1 MSSFIGQTSGMA
13 AGTLASRITGIFRD
27 IALVAAIG
35 TGIFS
40 DTYSVANSI
49 PNIIYILIAGGA
61 INAVFIPALVRH
73 MEDDED
79 QGKQFTDQLLTLVG
93 LVLTGIVI
101 IAVLAA
107 GLIVHLYATR
117 LWTPQEFDVATM
129 FARWCLPQIF
139 FYGLYTLASQILN
152 SRNSFSLPMYAPI
165 INNLIVITTAAIFIS
180 AMSSVPTAES
190 VTTTQINLLGF
201 GTTLGVMAQAL
212 ILIPA
217 LRKIGYRFR
226 PNFQFRN
233 VGNGKI
239 GNLAK
244 WTIGFVLVNQIT
256 FLMVSNLTTLAN
268 VLVSG
273 DPDSVAVGFT
283 SYQKGQLMMMLPHSI
298 ITVSIITALLP
309 RLSRQAHEKD
319 LSAFGG
325 ELSASLRLVSALII
339 PSAVLLLAAGPW
351 IGALLYG
358 YGASSTAQGA
368 ALGVVASMFALGLP
382 AFSLFYVLLRS
393 YYAQENTKT
402 PFMINLGFN
411 GLHIAIGFSLFIL
424 FSRMGNGFQVAG
436 LALGYSIA
444 YAITCGLTWH
454 RIGKRVPEIRKTGH
468 LRLIIRVTAASV
480 LAALFSYTLVRVMI
494 ANQSDMSALRT
505 GFAIGIFTS
514 VFSLTYLGLAKALR
528 ISEVSAVLALV
539 RRK

>member
-13 AGTLASRITGIFRD
+13 AGTLASRITGVFRD

-93 LVLTGIVI
+93 LFLLVIVI
-101 IAVLAA
+101 LTVLIAS
-107 GLIVHLYATR
+107 LIVHLYATR

-139 FYGLYTLASQILN
+139 FYGIYTLASQVLN

-165 INNLIVITTAAIFIS
+165 VNNVIVIATAAVFIS
-180 AMSSVPTAES
+180 LMSAVPTASS
-190 VTTTQINLLGF
+190 VTTAQINLLGF

-217 LRKIGYRFR
+217 LRKAGYNFR
-226 PNFQFRN
+226 PNFKFRN
-233 VGNGKI
+233 VGNGKV

-244 WTIGFVLVNQIT
+244 WTVGFVLVNQIT
-256 FLMVSNLTTLAN
+256 FLMISNLTTLAN
-268 VLVSG
+268 VLVAG
-273 DPDSVAVGFT
+273 DPSATAVGFT

-298 ITVSIITALLP
+298 ITVSVITALLP

-325 ELSASLRLVSALII
+325 ELSTSLRMVIVLII
-339 PSAVLLLAAGPW
+339 PSAFLLLATGRW
-351 IGALLYG
+351 IGSLLYG
-358 YGASSTAQGA
+358 YGASSSAQGA
-368 ALGVVASMFALGLP
+368 ALGGVASMFALGLP

-411 GLHIAIGFSLFIL
+411 ALHIVIGFTLFRL
-424 FSRMGNGFQVAG
+424 LPEGWKVAG
-436 LALGYSIA
+436 LALGYSIS
-444 YAITCGLTWH
+444 YLITCGLTWQ
-454 RIGKRVPEIRKTGH
+454 RVGNRVPEIRQNGH
-468 LRLIIRVTAASV
+468 FRLIVRVVAAST
-480 LAALFSYTLVRVMI
+480 S
-494 ANQSDMSALRT
+494 SALVAYALVMLVIRNQAELSALELALAIT
-505 GFAIGIFTS
+505 VFAGS
-514 VFSLTYLGLAKALR
+514 FSLFYLGLAKALR
-528 ISEVSAVLALV
+528 ISEVSAVLAIV

>member
-1 MSSFIGQTSGMA
+1 MA
-13 AGTLASRITGIFRD
+13 AGTLASRITGVFRD

-73 MEDDED
+73 MEDDAD

-93 LVLTGIVI
+93 LVLIGIVLVT
-101 IAVLAA
+101 VLVA
-107 GLIVHLYATR
+107 GLIVHLYATK
-117 LWTPQEFDVATM
+117 LWTPEEFDVATM

-165 INNLIVITTAAIFIS
+165 LNNIIVIATAAIFVS
-180 AMSSVPTAES
+180 TMSGIPTAGS
-190 VTTTQINLLGF
+190 VTVAQINLLGF

-217 LRKIGYRFR
+217 LAKSGYRFK

-233 VGNGKI
+233 VGNGKV

-256 FLMVSNLTTLAN
+256 FLLVSNLTTLAN
-268 VLVSG
+268 VLVAG
-273 DPDSVAVGFT
+273 EPAAIAVGFT

-309 RLSRQAHEKD
+309 RLSRQAHDKD

-325 ELSASLRLVSALII
+325 ELSTSLRLVSALII
-339 PSAVLLLAAGPW
+339 PSAVFLLATGPW
-351 IGALLYG
+351 LGSLLYG
-358 YGASSTAQGA
+358 YGASTTAQGA
-368 ALGVVASMFALGLP
+368 ALGAVASMFAIGLP

-411 GLHIAIGFSLFIL
+411 ALHIVIGFTL
-424 FSRMGNGFQVAG
+424 FSLLPNGLQVAG
-436 LALGYSIA
+436 LALGYSIS
-444 YAITCGLTWH
+444 YVITCAITWRRVGN
-454 RIGKRVPEIRKTGH
+454 RVPEIRKSGH
-468 LRLIIRVTAASV
+468 LRLIVRVSAASV
-480 LAALFSYTLVRVMI
+480 VGALLSYFLVRVTI
-494 ANQSDMSALRT
+494 TNQPDLSTLRVAA
-505 GFAIGIFTS
+505 AIGVFT
-514 VFSLTYLGLAKALR
+514 VLFSLAYVGLAKVLR
-528 ISEVSAVLALV
+528 ISEISAVLALV

>member
-13 AGTLASRITGIFRD
+13 AGTLASRVTGVFRD

-73 MEDDED
+73 MEDDAD

-93 LVLTGIVI
+93 IILLGIVI
-101 IAVLAA
+101 ITVLIA
-107 GLIVHLYATR
+107 GLIVHLYATK
-117 LWTPQEFDVATM
+117 LWTPEEFDVATM

-165 INNLIVITTAAIFIS
+165 INNIIVIATAALFVS
-180 AMSSVPTAES
+180 LMSSVPTADS
-190 VTTTQINLLGF
+190 VTLGQVNLLGF

-217 LRKIGYRFR
+217 LKKSGYSFK

-233 VGNGKI
+233 VGNGKV

-273 DPDSVAVGFT
+273 DPNTVAVGFT

-325 ELSASLRLVSALII
+325 ELSASLRLVAALII
-339 PSAVLLLAAGPW
+339 PSAVFLLAAGPW
-351 IGALLYG
+351 IGSLLYG

-368 ALGVVASMFALGLP
+368 ALGGVASMFALGLP

-411 GLHIAIGFSLFIL
+411 GLHIIIGFTL
-424 FSRMGNGFQVAG
+424 FSLMPQGLQVAG
-436 LALGYSIA
+436 LALGYSIS
-444 YAITCGLTWH
+444 YVITCGLTWL
-454 RIGKRVPEIRKTGH
+454 RVGKRVPEIRNSGH
-468 LRLIIRVTAASV
+468 LRLIVRVTAASIF
-480 LAALFSYTLVRVMI
+480 AAFVSYVLVRLTI
-494 ANQSDMSALRT
+494 TNQSELSALRL
-505 GFAIGIFTS
+505 GLAIGLFTIS
-514 VFSLTYLGLAKALR
+514 FSLIYLGLAKVLR
-528 ISEVSAVLALV
+528 ISEVATVLALV

>member
-13 AGTLASRITGIFRD
+13 AGTLASRITGVFRD

-73 MEDDED
+73 MEDDAD

-93 LVLTGIVI
+93 MVLIGIVI
-101 IAVLAA
+101 ISVLLA
-107 GLIVHLYATR
+107 GFIVHLYATK
-117 LWTPQEFDVATM
+117 LWTQEEFDVATI

-152 SRNSFSLPMYAPI
+152 SRNSFALPMYAPI
-165 INNLIVITTAAIFIS
+165 INNIIVIATAALFVT
-180 AMSSVPTAES
+180 AMSAVPTASS
-190 VTTTQINLLGF
+190 VTSAQLNLLGF

-212 ILIPA
+212 ILVPA
-217 LRKIGYRFR
+217 LKKTGYSFR
-226 PNFQFRN
+226 PNFQFRD

-273 DPDSVAVGFT
+273 DPDAVAVGFT

-319 LSAFGG
+319 LLAFGG
-325 ELSASLRLVSALII
+325 ELSASLRLVTALII
-339 PSAVLLLAAGPW
+339 PSAVILFATGPW
-351 IGALLYG
+351 IGSLLYG
-358 YGASSTAQGA
+358 FGASSTAQGA
-368 ALGVVASMFALGLP
+368 ALGFVASMFALGLP

-402 PFMINLGFN
+402 PFLINLGFN
-411 GLHIAIGFSLFIL
+411 GLHIAIGFVLFIL
-424 FSRMGNGFQVAG
+424 LSRMGNGLQVAG

-444 YAITCGLTWH
+444 YIITCALTWR
-454 RIGKRVPEIRKTGH
+454 RIGKRVPEIWKHGH
-468 LRLIIRVTAASV
+468 LRLIVRVAAASIFAALLAYAFVRVTIS
-480 LAALFSYTLVRVMI
+480 
-494 ANQSDMSALRT
+494 NQADMSALQV
-505 GFAIGIFTS
+505 GFAIGTFT
-514 VFSLTYLGLAKALR
+514 VLFSLIYLGFAKALR

>member
-13 AGTLASRITGIFRD
+13 AGTLASRITGVFRD

-40 DTYSVANSI
+40 DTYSVANSV

-73 MEDDED
+73 MEDDAD

-93 LVLTGIVI
+93 IVLIGIVLI
-101 IAVLAA
+101 TLLAA
-107 GLIVHLYATR
+107 SLIVHLYATK
-117 LWTPQEFDVATM
+117 LWSPEEFNVATM

-165 INNLIVITTAAIFIS
+165 INNVIVIATAVIFVS
-180 AMSSVPTAES
+180 AMSGVPAADS
-190 VTTTQINLLGF
+190 VTAANINLLGF

-217 LRKIGYRFR
+217 LSKTGYNFR
-226 PNFQFRN
+226 LNFQFRN
-233 VGNGKI
+233 IGNAKVA
-239 GNLAK
+239 NLAK

-256 FLMVSNLTTLAN
+256 FLLVSNLTTLAN
-268 VLVSG
+268 VSVTG
-273 DPDSVAVGFT
+273 DPGGVAVGFT
-283 SYQKGQLMMMLPHSI
+283 SYQKGQLIMMLPHSI

-309 RLSRQAHEKD
+309 RLSRQAHDKD

-325 ELSASLRLVSALII
+325 ELSTSLRLVSALII
-339 PSAVLLLAAGPW
+339 PSAIFLLTAGPW
-351 IGALLYG
+351 IGSLLYS
-358 YGASSTAQGA
+358 YGASSAAQGA
-368 ALGVVASMFALGLP
+368 ALGFVASMFAIGLP

-402 PFMINLGFN
+402 PFKINLGFN
-411 GLHIAIGFSLFIL
+411 ALHVAIGFSLFIL

-436 LALGYSIA
+436 LALGYSIS
-444 YAITCGLTWH
+444 YVITCALTWY
-454 RIGKRVPEIRKTGH
+454 RVGKRVPEIRNNGH
-468 LRLIIRVTAASV
+468 LRLIVRVTAASI
-480 LAALFSYTLVRVMI
+480 LAALVSYLLVRVTI
-494 ANQSDMSALRT
+494 TNQSDLSALRVAA
-505 GFAIGIFTS
+505 AIGIFS
-514 VFSLTYLGLAKALR
+514 VLFSLIYVGLAKLLR

>member
-1 MSSFIGQTSGMA
+1 MSSFVGQTSGMA
-13 AGTLASRITGIFRD
+13 AGTLASRITGVFRD

-35 TGIFS
+35 TGVFS
-40 DTYSVANSI
+40 DTYSIANSI

-61 INAVFIPALVRH
+61 INSVFIPALVRH

-93 LVLTGIVI
+93 LVLIAIVI
-101 IAVLAA
+101 LTVLIA

-117 LWTPQEFDVATM
+117 LWTPEEFDVATM

-139 FYGLYTLASQILN
+139 FYGIYTLASQILN

-165 INNLIVITTAAIFIS
+165 VNNAIVIVTALIFIS
-180 AMSSVPTAES
+180 LMTELPTANS
-190 VTTTQINLLGF
+190 VTTAQINLLGF

-212 ILIPA
+212 ILVPA
-217 LRKIGYRFR
+217 LRKAGYTFR
-226 PNFQFRN
+226 PNFKFRN
-233 VGNGKI
+233 VGNSKI

-244 WTIGFVLVNQIT
+244 WTVGFVLVNQVT
-256 FLMVSNLTTLAN
+256 FLMVSNLTTLSN
-268 VLVSG
+268 VLVAG
-273 DPDSVAVGFT
+273 DSSAASVGFT

-298 ITVSIITALLP
+298 ITVSVITALLP

-339 PSAVLLLAAGPW
+339 PSAVFLLATGPW

-358 YGASSTAQGA
+358 YGASSAAQGA
-368 ALGVVASMFALGLP
+368 ALGGVASMFALGLP

-411 GLHIAIGFSLFIL
+411 ALHVIIGFAL
-424 FSRMGNGFQVAG
+424 FSLLPDGLQVAG
-436 LALGYSIA
+436 LALGYSIS
-444 YAITCGLTWH
+444 YVITCWLTWH
-454 RIGKRVPEIRKTGH
+454 RVGKRVPEIRNNGH
-468 LRLIIRVTAASV
+468 LRLMVRVVAASIV
-480 LAALFSYTLVRVMI
+480 AGLLAYVVVSVTI
-494 ANQSDMSALRT
+494 TNQTELSALRLGAAIAIFAST
-505 GFAIGIFTS
+505 FAI
-514 VFSLTYLGLAKALR
+514 TYLALARALR
-528 ISEVSAVLALV
+528 ISEVTAVLALV

>member
-13 AGTLASRITGIFRD
+13 AGTLASRITGVFRD

-61 INAVFIPALVRH
+61 INAVFIPALIRH
-73 MEDDED
+73 MEDDPDE
-79 QGKQFTDQLLTLVG
+79 GKQFTDQLLTLVG
-93 LVLTGIVI
+93 LVLIGIVLI
-101 IAVLAA
+101 TVLIA
-107 GLIVHLYATR
+107 GLIVHLYATK
-117 LWTPQEFDVATM
+117 LWTPEEFDVATM
-129 FARWCLPQIF
+129 FTRWCLPQIF

-165 INNLIVITTAAIFIS
+165 INNLIVIGTAAIFVS
-180 AMSSVPTAES
+180 VMSQVPNADS
-190 VTTTQINLLGF
+190 VTTAQVNLLGF

-217 LRKIGYRFR
+217 LRKSGYNYK

-233 VGNGKI
+233 VGNGKV

-273 DPDSVAVGFT
+273 DPGTVSVGFT

-309 RLSRQAHEKD
+309 RLSRQAHDKD
-319 LSAFGG
+319 LTAFGG

-339 PSAVLLLAAGPW
+339 PSAVFLLASGPW

-358 YGASSTAQGA
+358 YGASSAAQGA
-368 ALGVVASMFALGLP
+368 ALGGVASMFALGLP

-411 GLHIAIGFSLFIL
+411 ALHIIIGFTL
-424 FSRMGNGFQVAG
+424 FSLMPTGLQVAG
-436 LALGYSIA
+436 LALGYSVS
-444 YAITCGLTWH
+444 YVITCTLTW
-454 RIGKRVPEIRKTGH
+454 RRVGKRVPEIHKNGH
-468 LRLIIRVTAASV
+468 LRLLVRVTAASFFSAL
-480 LAALFSYTLVRVMI
+480 LAYVIVRLTI
-494 ANQSDMSALRT
+494 TNQSELSALRI
-505 GFAIGIFTS
+505 GLAIGIFAG
-514 VFSLTYLGLAKALR
+514 VFSITYLGLAKLLR
-528 ISEVSAVLALV
+528 ISEVTAVLALV

>member
-1 MSSFIGQTSGMA
+1 MA
-13 AGTLASRITGIFRD
+13 AGTLASRITGVFRD
-27 IALVAAIG
+27 VALVAAIG

-79 QGKQFTDQLLTLVG
+79 KGKQFTNQLLTLVG
-93 LVLTGIVI
+93 LVLLAIVI
-101 IAVLAA
+101 LTVLIAS
-107 GLIVHLYATR
+107 LIVHLYATR
-117 LWTPQEFDVATM
+117 LWTPDEFDVATM

-139 FYGLYTLASQILN
+139 FYGIYTLASQILN

-165 INNLIVITTAAIFIS
+165 VNNVIVIATAAIFIS
-180 AMSSVPTAES
+180 LMSAVPTSTS
-190 VTTTQINLLGF
+190 VTSAQINLLGF

-217 LRKIGYRFR
+217 LRKVGYNFR
-226 PNFQFRN
+226 PNFKFKN
-233 VGNGKI
+233 VGNGKV

-268 VLVSG
+268 VLVDG
-273 DPDSVAVGFT
+273 DPSTAAVGFT

-298 ITVSIITALLP
+298 ITVSVITALLP
-309 RLSRQAHEKD
+309 RLSRQAHDKD
-319 LSAFGG
+319 LAAFGG
-325 ELSASLRLVSALII
+325 ELSASLRLVTALIV
-339 PSAVLLLAAGPW
+339 PSAVFLLVAGPW

-358 YGASSTAQGA
+358 YGASSAGQGA
-368 ALGVVASMFALGLP
+368 ALGAVASMFAIGLP

-411 GLHIAIGFSLFIL
+411 ALHIIIGFTL
-424 FSRMGNGFQVAG
+424 FSLLPEGQQVAG
-436 LALGYSIA
+436 LALGYSVS
-444 YAITCGLTWH
+444 YVITCALTWH
-454 RIGKRVPEIRKTGH
+454 RVGERVPEISQNGH
-468 LRLIIRVTAASV
+468 LRLMVRVLTASLV
-480 LAALFSYTLVRVMI
+480 SALVAYTLVRLTI
-494 ANQSDMSALRT
+494 TNEPGLSALRL
-505 GFAIGIFTS
+505 GLAIGIFAS
-514 VFSLTYLGLAKALR
+514 SFLLLYLGLAKVLR
-528 ISEVSAVLALV
+528 ISEISAVLALV

>member
-13 AGTLASRITGIFRD
+13 AGTLASRITGVFRD

-61 INAVFIPALVRH
+61 INAVFIPALIRH
-73 MEDDED
+73 MEDDPDE
-79 QGKQFTDQLLTLVG
+79 GKQFTDQLLTLVG
-93 LVLTGIVI
+93 LVLIGIVLVT
-101 IAVLAA
+101 VLIA
-107 GLIVHLYATR
+107 GLIVHLYATK
-117 LWTPQEFDVATM
+117 LWTPEEFDVATM

-165 INNLIVITTAAIFIS
+165 INNLIVIGTAAIFVS
-180 AMSSVPTAES
+180 VMSQVPNADS
-190 VTTTQINLLGF
+190 VTTAQVNLLGF

-217 LRKIGYRFR
+217 LRKSGYNYK

-233 VGNGKI
+233 VGNGKV

-273 DPDSVAVGFT
+273 DPGTVSVGFT

-309 RLSRQAHEKD
+309 RLSRQAHDKD
-319 LSAFGG
+319 LTAFGG

-339 PSAVLLLAAGPW
+339 PSAVFLLASGPW

-358 YGASSTAQGA
+358 YGASSAAQGA
-368 ALGVVASMFALGLP
+368 ALGGVASMFALGLP

-411 GLHIAIGFSLFIL
+411 ALHIIIGFTL
-424 FSRMGNGFQVAG
+424 FSLMPTGLQVAG
-436 LALGYSIA
+436 LALGYSVS
-444 YAITCGLTWH
+444 YVITCTLTW
-454 RIGKRVPEIRKTGH
+454 RRVGKRVPEIHKNGH
-468 LRLIIRVTAASV
+468 LRLLVRVTAASFFSAL
-480 LAALFSYTLVRVMI
+480 LAYVIVRLTI
-494 ANQSDMSALRT
+494 TNQSELSALRI
-505 GFAIGIFTS
+505 GLAIGIFAG
-514 VFSLTYLGLAKALR
+514 VFSITYLGLAKLLR
-528 ISEVSAVLALV
+528 ISEVTAVLALV

>member
-13 AGTLASRITGIFRD
+13 AGTLASRITGVFRD

-40 DTYSVANSI
+40 DTYSIANSI

-93 LVLTGIVI
+93 LVLLAIVI
-101 IAVLAA
+101 LTVLIA

-117 LWTPQEFDVATM
+117 LWTPEEFDVATM

-139 FYGLYTLASQILN
+139 FYGIYTLASQILN

-165 INNLIVITTAAIFIS
+165 VNNAIVIVTALIFIS
-180 AMSSVPTAES
+180 LMTELPTASS
-190 VTTTQINLLGF
+190 VTTSQINLLGF

-212 ILIPA
+212 ILVPA
-217 LRKIGYRFR
+217 LRKAGYTFR
-226 PNFQFRN
+226 PNFKFRN
-233 VGNGKI
+233 VGNSKI

-244 WTIGFVLVNQIT
+244 WTIGFVLVNQVT

-268 VLVSG
+268 VLVAG
-273 DPDSVAVGFT
+273 DPSATSVGFT

-298 ITVSIITALLP
+298 ITVSVITALLP

-339 PSAVLLLAAGPW
+339 PSAVFLLATGPW

-358 YGASSTAQGA
+358 YGASSAAQGA
-368 ALGVVASMFALGLP
+368 ALGGVASMFALGLP

-411 GLHIAIGFSLFIL
+411 ALHVIIGFAL
-424 FSRMGNGFQVAG
+424 FSLLPDGLQVAG
-436 LALGYSIA
+436 LALGYSIS
-444 YAITCGLTWH
+444 YVITCWLTWH
-454 RIGKRVPEIRKTGH
+454 RVGKRVPEIRNNGH
-468 LRLIIRVTAASV
+468 LRLIVRVVAASIV
-480 LAALFSYTLVRVMI
+480 SGLLAYVVVSLTI
-494 ANQSDMSALRT
+494 TNQTELSALRLGAAIAIFAST
-505 GFAIGIFTS
+505 FAI
-514 VFSLTYLGLAKALR
+514 TYLGLARALR
-528 ISEVSAVLALV
+528 ISEVTAVLALV

>member
-13 AGTLASRITGIFRD
+13 AGTLASRITGVFRD

-35 TGIFS
+35 TGVFS
-40 DTYSVANSI
+40 DTYSIANSI

-61 INAVFIPALVRH
+61 INSVFIPALVRH

-93 LVLTGIVI
+93 LVLLAIVI
-101 IAVLAA
+101 LTVLIA

-117 LWTPQEFDVATM
+117 LWTPEEFDVATM

-139 FYGLYTLASQILN
+139 FYGIYTLASQILN

-165 INNLIVITTAAIFIS
+165 VNNAIVIVTALIFIS
-180 AMSSVPTAES
+180 LMTELPTASS
-190 VTTTQINLLGF
+190 VTTSQINLLGF

-212 ILIPA
+212 ILVPA
-217 LRKIGYRFR
+217 LRKAGYTFR
-226 PNFQFRN
+226 PNFKFRN
-233 VGNGKI
+233 VGNSKI

-244 WTIGFVLVNQIT
+244 WTVGFVLVNQVT
-256 FLMVSNLTTLAN
+256 FLMVSNLTTLSN
-268 VLVSG
+268 VLVAG
-273 DPDSVAVGFT
+273 DSSAASVGFT

-298 ITVSIITALLP
+298 ITVSVITALLP

-339 PSAVLLLAAGPW
+339 PSAVFLLATGPW

-358 YGASSTAQGA
+358 YGASSAAQGA
-368 ALGVVASMFALGLP
+368 ALGGVASMFALGLP

-411 GLHIAIGFSLFIL
+411 ALHVIIGFAL
-424 FSRMGNGFQVAG
+424 FSLLPDGLQVAG
-436 LALGYSIA
+436 LALGYSIS
-444 YAITCGLTWH
+444 YVITCWLTW
-454 RIGKRVPEIRKTGH
+454 RRVGKRVPEIRNNGH
-468 LRLIIRVTAASV
+468 LRLMVRVVAASIV
-480 LAALFSYTLVRVMI
+480 SGLLAYVVVSLTI
-494 ANQSDMSALRT
+494 TNQTELSALRLGSAIAIFAST
-505 GFAIGIFTS
+505 FAI
-514 VFSLTYLGLAKALR
+514 TYFGLARALR
-528 ISEVSAVLALV
+528 ISEVTAVLALV

>member
-13 AGTLASRITGIFRD
+13 AGTLASRITGVFRD

-40 DTYSVANSI
+40 DTYSIANSI

-61 INAVFIPALVRH
+61 INAVFIPALIRH

-93 LVLTGIVI
+93 LVLLAIVI
-101 IAVLAA
+101 LTVLAA

-117 LWTPQEFDVATM
+117 LWSPEEFDVATM

-139 FYGLYTLASQILN
+139 FYGLYTLASQVLN
-152 SRNSFSLPMYAPI
+152 SRNSFALPMYAPI
-165 INNLIVITTAAIFIS
+165 INNLIVIATALFFASIMSAI
-180 AMSSVPTAES
+180 PTANS
-190 VTTTQINLLGF
+190 VTSAQVNLLGF

-217 LRKIGYRFR
+217 LRKSGYSFR
-226 PNFQFRN
+226 PNFKFKN

-273 DPDSVAVGFT
+273 DPGTVAVGFT

-309 RLSRQAHEKD
+309 RLSRQSHDKD
-319 LSAFGG
+319 LTAFGA
-325 ELSASLRLVSALII
+325 ELSTSLRLVSSLIV
-339 PSAVLLLAAGPW
+339 PSAVFLLAAGPW
-351 IGALLYG
+351 LGAVLYG

-368 ALGVVASMFALGLP
+368 ALGAVASMFALGLP

-402 PFMINLGFN
+402 PFFINLGFN
-411 GLHIAIGFSLFIL
+411 ALHIIIGFTLFAL
-424 FSRMGNGFQVAG
+424 LPEKFQVAG
-436 LALGYSIA
+436 LALGYSIS
-444 YAITCGLTWH
+444 YIITCVVTWH
-454 RIGKRVPEIRKTGH
+454 RVGKRITEIRNYGH
-468 LRLIIRVTAASV
+468 LKILVQVITASV
-480 LAALFSYTLVRVMI
+480 VSAIISYVLVRLTITDRVQVSTIEI
-494 ANQSDMSALRT
+494 AS
-505 GFAIGIFTS
+505 AIGIFAVAFS
-514 VFSLTYLGLAKALR
+514 VSYLSLARLFR
-528 ISEVSAVLALV
+528 ISEISTVLRLV

>member
-1 MSSFIGQTSGMA
+1 VSSFIGQTSGMA
-13 AGTLASRITGIFRD
+13 AGTLASRVTGVFRD

-73 MEDDED
+73 MEDDDD

-93 LVLTGIVI
+93 LVLLGIVI
-101 IAVLAA
+101 ITVLVA
-107 GLIVHLYATR
+107 GLIVHLYATK
-117 LWTPQEFDVATM
+117 LWTPEEFDVATM

-152 SRNSFSLPMYAPI
+152 SRNSFALPMYAPI
-165 INNLIVITTAAIFIS
+165 VNNVIVIVTAAMFVSLMS
-180 AMSSVPTAES
+180 AVPTADS
-190 VTTTQINLLGF
+190 VTMAQINLLGF

-217 LRKIGYRFR
+217 LKKSGYGFK

-233 VGNGKI
+233 VGNGKV

-273 DPDSVAVGFT
+273 DPNTVAVGFT

-309 RLSRQAHEKD
+309 RLSRQAHDKD

-339 PSAVLLLAAGPW
+339 PSAVFLLAAGPW

-368 ALGVVASMFALGLP
+368 ALGGVASMFALGLP

-411 GLHIAIGFSLFIL
+411 GLHILIGFTL
-424 FSRMGNGFQVAG
+424 FSFMPQGLQVAG
-436 LALGYSIA
+436 LALGYSIS
-444 YAITCGLTWH
+444 YVITCALTWM
-454 RIGKRVPEIRKTGH
+454 RVGKRVPEIRNSGH
-468 LRLIIRVTAASV
+468 LRLIVRVTAASIF
-480 LAALFSYTLVRVMI
+480 AAFVAYLLVRLTI
-494 ANQSDMSALRT
+494 TNQSDLSALRVEL
-505 GFAIGIFTS
+505 AIGIFTIS
-514 VFSLTYLGLAKALR
+514 FSLIYLGLAKLLR
-528 ISEVSAVLALV
+528 ISEVAAVLALV

>member
-1 MSSFIGQTSGMA
+1 MA
-13 AGTLASRITGIFRD
+13 AGTLASRITGVFRD

-73 MEDDED
+73 MEDDAD

-93 LVLTGIVI
+93 LVLIGIVL
-101 IAVLAA
+101 ATVLVA
-107 GLIVHLYATR
+107 GLIVHLYATK
-117 LWTPQEFDVATM
+117 LWTPEEFDVATM

-165 INNLIVITTAAIFIS
+165 LNNIIVIATAAIFVS
-180 AMSSVPTAES
+180 TMSGIPTAGS
-190 VTTTQINLLGF
+190 VTVAQINLLGF

-217 LRKIGYRFR
+217 LAKSGYSFK

-233 VGNGKI
+233 VGNGKV

-256 FLMVSNLTTLAN
+256 FLLVSNLTTLAN
-268 VLVSG
+268 VLVAG
-273 DPDSVAVGFT
+273 EPAAIAVGFT

-309 RLSRQAHEKD
+309 RLSRQAHDKD

-325 ELSASLRLVSALII
+325 ELSTSLRLVAALII
-339 PSAVLLLAAGPW
+339 PSAVFLLATGPW
-351 IGALLYG
+351 LGSLLYG
-358 YGASSTAQGA
+358 YGASTTAQGA
-368 ALGVVASMFALGLP
+368 ALGAVASMFAIGLP

-411 GLHIAIGFSLFIL
+411 ALHIVIGFTL
-424 FSRMGNGFQVAG
+424 FSLLPNGLQVAG
-436 LALGYSIA
+436 LALGYSIS
-444 YAITCGLTWH
+444 YVITCAITWRRVGN
-454 RIGKRVPEIRKTGH
+454 RVPEIRKSGH
-468 LRLIIRVTAASV
+468 LRLIVRVSAASV
-480 LAALFSYTLVRVMI
+480 VGALLSYFLVRVTI
-494 ANQSDMSALRT
+494 TNQPEPSTLRVAA
-505 GFAIGIFTS
+505 AIGVFT
-514 VFSLTYLGLAKALR
+514 VLFSLTYVGLAKVLR
-528 ISEVSAVLALV
+528 ISEISAVLALV

>member
-1 MSSFIGQTSGMA
+1 MA
-13 AGTLASRITGIFRD
+13 AGTLASRVTGVFRD

-79 QGKQFTDQLLTLVG
+79 KGKQFTDQLLTLVG
-93 LVLTGIVI
+93 LVLLAIVI
-101 IAVLAA
+101 LTVLIA

-117 LWTPQEFDVATM
+117 LWTPEEFDVATM

-139 FYGLYTLASQILN
+139 FYGIYTLASQILN

-165 INNLIVITTAAIFIS
+165 VNNVIVIATAAIFIS
-180 AMSSVPTAES
+180 LMSAVPTASS
-190 VTTTQINLLGF
+190 VTTAQINLLGF

-217 LRKIGYRFR
+217 LRKSGYSFR
-226 PNFQFRN
+226 PNFKFRD
-233 VGNGKI
+233 VGNGKV

-268 VLVSG
+268 VLVAG
-273 DPDSVAVGFT
+273 DPSAAAVGFT

-298 ITVSIITALLP
+298 ITVSVITALLP
-309 RLSRQAHEKD
+309 RLSRQAHDKN

-325 ELSASLRLVSALII
+325 ELSASLRLVAALII
-339 PSAVLLLAAGPW
+339 PSAVFLLATGPW

-358 YGASSTAQGA
+358 YGASSAAQGA
-368 ALGVVASMFALGLP
+368 ALGGVASMFAIGLP

-411 GLHIAIGFSLFIL
+411 ALHIIIGFTL
-424 FSRMGNGFQVAG
+424 FSLLPEGLQVAG
-436 LALGYSIA
+436 LALGYSIS
-444 YAITCGLTWH
+444 YVITCGLTWH
-454 RIGKRVPEIRKTGH
+454 RIGKRVPEIWNSGH
-468 LRLIIRVTAASV
+468 IRLMVRVVAASTFSAL
-480 LAALFSYTLVRVMI
+480 LAYVVVSI
-494 ANQSDMSALRT
+494 AVTNQTELSALRL
-505 GFAIGIFTS
+505 GGAIAMFAG
-514 VFSLTYLGLAKALR
+514 VFSLAYLGLAKALR
-528 ISEVSAVLALV
+528 ISEVTAVLALV

>member
-13 AGTLASRITGIFRD
+13 AGTLASRITGVFRD

-79 QGKQFTDQLLTLVG
+79 NGKQFTDQLLTLVG
-93 LVLTGIVI
+93 LVLLVIVI
-101 IAVLAA
+101 LSVLVA

-117 LWTPQEFDVATM
+117 LWTPEEFNVATM

-165 INNLIVITTAAIFIS
+165 INNLIVIVTALIFVS
-180 AMSSVPTAES
+180 MMSQVPTANS
-190 VTTTQINLLGF
+190 VTSAQINLLGF

-217 LRKIGYRFR
+217 LRKAGYSFR
-226 PNFQFRN
+226 PNFQFKN
-233 VGNGKI
+233 VGNGKV

-268 VLVSG
+268 VLVAG
-273 DPDSVAVGFT
+273 DPQTVAVGFT

-298 ITVSIITALLP
+298 ITVSVITALLP
-309 RLSRQAHEKD
+309 RLSKQAHDKD

-325 ELSASLRLVSALII
+325 ELSASLRLVTALIV
-339 PSAVLLLAAGPW
+339 PSAIFLLAAGPW

-358 YGASSTAQGA
+358 YGASSIAQGA
-368 ALGVVASMFALGLP
+368 ALGSVASMFALGLP

-411 GLHIAIGFSLFIL
+411 ALHIVIGFTLFAL
-424 FSRMGNGFQVAG
+424 LPEGFQVAG
-436 LALGYSIA
+436 LALGYSIS
-444 YAITCGLTWH
+444 YAITCVLTWQ
-454 RIGKRVPEIRKTGH
+454 RVGKRVPEIRRNGH
-468 LRLIIRVTAASV
+468 LRLFVRVVSASFV
-480 LAALFSYTLVRVMI
+480 SALIAYTLVRLTI
-494 ANQSDMSALRT
+494 TNQSDLSALRI
-505 GFAIGIFTS
+505 GLAIGIFAGSFS
-514 VFSLTYLGLAKALR
+514 VIYLALAKVLR

>member
-13 AGTLASRITGIFRD
+13 AGTLASRITGVFRD

-93 LVLTGIVI
+93 LVLLAIVI
-101 IAVLAA
+101 LTVLIA

-117 LWTPQEFDVATM
+117 LWTPEEFDVATM

-139 FYGLYTLASQILN
+139 FYGIYTLASQILN

-165 INNLIVITTAAIFIS
+165 VNNVIVIATAAIFIS
-180 AMSSVPTAES
+180 LISEVPTANS
-190 VTTTQINLLGF
+190 VTFAQINLLGF

-212 ILIPA
+212 ILVPA
-217 LRKIGYRFR
+217 LRKAGYSFR
-226 PNFQFRN
+226 PNFNFKN
-233 VGNGKI
+233 VGNGKV

-256 FLMVSNLTTLAN
+256 FLMVSNLTTMAN
-268 VLVSG
+268 VLVAG
-273 DPDSVAVGFT
+273 DPSAAAVGFT

-298 ITVSIITALLP
+298 ITVSVITALLP
-309 RLSRQAHEKD
+309 RLSRQAHDKD
-319 LSAFGG
+319 LAAFGG
-325 ELSASLRLVSALII
+325 ELSASLRLVTALIV
-339 PSAVLLLAAGPW
+339 PSAFFLLAAGPW

-358 YGASSTAQGA
+358 YGASSAEQGA
-368 ALGVVASMFALGLP
+368 ALGAVASMFAIGLP

-411 GLHIAIGFSLFIL
+411 ALHIIIGFTL
-424 FSRMGNGFQVAG
+424 FSLLPEGLQVAG
-436 LALGYSIA
+436 LALGYSVS
-444 YAITCGLTWH
+444 YAITCALTWH
-454 RIGKRVPEIRKTGH
+454 RVGKRVPEIRGNGH
-468 LRLIIRVTAASV
+468 LRLMVRVVAASLV
-480 LAALFSYTLVRVMI
+480 SALVAYALVRFTVT
-494 ANQSDMSALRT
+494 NQAGLTSLRL
-505 GFAIGIFTS
+505 GLAIGIFAGS
-514 VFSLTYLGLAKALR
+514 FSLIYLGLAKVLR

>member
-13 AGTLASRITGIFRD
+13 AGTLASRVTGVFRD

-73 MEDDED
+73 MEDDAD

-93 LVLTGIVI
+93 LVLLGIVI
-101 IAVLAA
+101 ITVLIA
-107 GLIVHLYATR
+107 GLIVHLYATK
-117 LWTPQEFDVATM
+117 LWTPEEFDVATM

-152 SRNSFSLPMYAPI
+152 SRNSFALPMYAPI
-165 INNLIVITTAAIFIS
+165 VNNVIVIVTAAMFVSLMS
-180 AMSSVPTAES
+180 AVPTADS
-190 VTTTQINLLGF
+190 VTMAQINLLGF

-217 LRKIGYRFR
+217 LKKSGYGFK

-233 VGNGKI
+233 VGNGKV

-273 DPDSVAVGFT
+273 DPNTVAVGFT

-309 RLSRQAHEKD
+309 RLSRQAHDKD

-339 PSAVLLLAAGPW
+339 PSAVFLLAAGPW

-368 ALGVVASMFALGLP
+368 ALGGVASMFALGLP

-411 GLHIAIGFSLFIL
+411 GLHILIGFTL
-424 FSRMGNGFQVAG
+424 FSFMPQGLQVAG
-436 LALGYSIA
+436 LALGYSIS
-444 YAITCGLTWH
+444 YVITCALTWM
-454 RIGKRVPEIRKTGH
+454 RVGKRVPEIRNSGH
-468 LRLIIRVTAASV
+468 LRLIVRVTAASIF
-480 LAALFSYTLVRVMI
+480 AAFVAYLLVRLTI
-494 ANQSDMSALRT
+494 TNQSDLSALRV
-505 GFAIGIFTS
+505 GLAIGIFTIS
-514 VFSLTYLGLAKALR
+514 FSLIYLGLAKLLR
-528 ISEVSAVLALV
+528 ISEVAAVLALV

>member
-1 MSSFIGQTSGMA
+1 MA
-13 AGTLASRITGIFRD
+13 AGTLASRITGVFRD

-35 TGIFS
+35 TGVFS

-73 MEDDED
+73 MEDDDD

-93 LVLTGIVI
+93 LVLLGIV
-101 IAVLAA
+101 VLTVLIA

-117 LWTPQEFDVATM
+117 LWTPEEFDVATM

-139 FYGLYTLASQILN
+139 FYGIYTLASQILN

-165 INNLIVITTAAIFIS
+165 VNNIIVIATAAIFIS
-180 AMSSVPTAES
+180 LMTAVPTASS
-190 VTTTQINLLGF
+190 VTSSQLNLLGF

-217 LRKIGYRFR
+217 LSKAGYRFR
-226 PNFQFRN
+226 PNFNFKG
-233 VGNGKI
+233 VGNGKV

-268 VLVSG
+268 ALVSG
-273 DPDSVAVGFT
+273 DPGTVAVGFT

-298 ITVSIITALLP
+298 ITVSVITALLP
-309 RLSRQAHEKD
+309 RLSRQAHDKD

-325 ELSASLRLVSALII
+325 ELSASLRLVTALII
-339 PSAVLLLAAGPW
+339 PSAVFLLATGPW
-351 IGALLYG
+351 IGWLLYG
-358 YGASSTAQGA
+358 YGAS
-368 ALGVVASMFALGLP
+368 LFALGLP

-411 GLHIAIGFSLFIL
+411 ALHILIGLALFSLL
-424 FSRMGNGFQVAG
+424 PEGLQVAG

-444 YAITCGLTWH
+444 YVITCGLTWL
-454 RIGKRVPEIRKTGH
+454 RVGKRVPEIRGNGH
-468 LRLIIRVTAASV
+468 LRLMVRVVAASFV
-480 LAALFSYTLVRVMI
+480 SALVAYLLVRLTI
-494 ANQSDMSALRT
+494 TNQTDLSALRL
-505 GFAIGIFTS
+505 GLAIGIFAAT
-514 VFSLTYLGLAKALR
+514 FSLIYLGLAKVLR

>member
-13 AGTLASRITGIFRD
+13 AGTLASRITGVFRD

-49 PNIIYILIAGGA
+49 PNIIYIMIAGGA
-61 INAVFIPALVRH
+61 INAVFIPALIRH
-73 MEDDED
+73 MEDDPDE
-79 QGKQFTDQLLTLVG
+79 GKQFTDQLLTLVG
-93 LVLTGIVI
+93 LVLIGIVLI
-101 IAVLAA
+101 TVLIA
-107 GLIVHLYATR
+107 GLIVHLYATK
-117 LWTPQEFDVATM
+117 LWTPEEFDVATM

-165 INNLIVITTAAIFIS
+165 INNLIVIGTAAIFVS
-180 AMSSVPTAES
+180 VMSQVPNADS
-190 VTTTQINLLGF
+190 VTTAQVNLLGF

-217 LRKIGYRFR
+217 LRKSGYNFK

-233 VGNGKI
+233 VGNGKV

-273 DPDSVAVGFT
+273 DPGTVSVGFT

-309 RLSRQAHEKD
+309 RLSRQAHDKD
-319 LSAFGG
+319 LTAFGG

-339 PSAVLLLAAGPW
+339 PSAVFLLASGPW

-358 YGASSTAQGA
+358 YGASSAAQGA
-368 ALGVVASMFALGLP
+368 ALGGVASMFALGLP

-411 GLHIAIGFSLFIL
+411 ALHIIIGFTL
-424 FSRMGNGFQVAG
+424 FSLMPTGLQVAG
-436 LALGYSIA
+436 LALGYSVS
-444 YAITCGLTWH
+444 YVITCTLTW
-454 RIGKRVPEIRKTGH
+454 RRVGKRVPEIHKNGH
-468 LRLIIRVTAASV
+468 LRLLVRVTAASFFS
-480 LAALFSYTLVRVMI
+480 ALVAYVIVRLTI
-494 ANQSDMSALRT
+494 TNQSELSALRI
-505 GFAIGIFTS
+505 GLAIGIFAG
-514 VFSLTYLGLAKALR
+514 VFSITYLGLAKLLR
-528 ISEVSAVLALV
+528 ISEVTAVLALV

>member
-1 MSSFIGQTSGMA
+1 MA
-13 AGTLASRITGIFRD
+13 AGTLASRITGVFRD

-73 MEDDED
+73 MEDDAD

-93 LVLTGIVI
+93 IVLIIIVLITVLV
-101 IAVLAA
+101 A
-107 GLIVHLYATR
+107 GLIVHLYATK
-117 LWTPQEFDVATM
+117 LWSPEEFDVATL

-165 INNLIVITTAAIFIS
+165 INNVIVIATATMFVS
-180 AMSSVPTAES
+180 AMSGVPTADS

-217 LRKIGYRFR
+217 LSKTGYNFR

-233 VGNGKI
+233 VGNGKVA
-239 GNLAK
+239 NLAK

-256 FLMVSNLTTLAN
+256 FLLVSKLTTLAN

-273 DPDSVAVGFT
+273 DPNAVAVGFT
-283 SYQKGQLMMMLPHSI
+283 SYQKGQLIMMLPHSI

-309 RLSRQAHEKD
+309 RLSRQAHDKD

-325 ELSASLRLVSALII
+325 ELSTSLRLVSALII
-339 PSAVLLLAAGPW
+339 PSAIFLLAAGPW
-351 IGALLYG
+351 LGSLLYG
-358 YGASSTAQGA
+358 YGASSADQGA
-368 ALGVVASMFALGLP
+368 ALGGVASMFALGLP

-402 PFMINLGFN
+402 PFLINLGFN
-411 GLHIAIGFSLFIL
+411 GLHIIIGFAL
-424 FSRMGNGFQVAG
+424 FSVLPKGLQVAG

-444 YAITCGLTWH
+444 YMITCALTWQ
-454 RIGKRVPEIRKTGH
+454 RVGKRVPEIRKNGH
-468 LRLIIRVTAASV
+468 LRLLVRVTAASIF
-480 LAALFSYTLVRVMI
+480 AAIVSYLLVRVTVT
-494 ANQSDMSALRT
+494 NQADLSTPRVAA
-505 GFAIGIFTS
+505 AIGIFTVS
-514 VFSLTYLGLAKALR
+514 FSLIYLGLAKILR